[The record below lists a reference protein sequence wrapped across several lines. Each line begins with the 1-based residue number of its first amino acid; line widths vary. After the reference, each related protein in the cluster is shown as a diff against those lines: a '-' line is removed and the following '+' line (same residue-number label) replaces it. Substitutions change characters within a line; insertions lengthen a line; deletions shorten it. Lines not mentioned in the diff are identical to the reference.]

1 MTAKE
6 NANKELT
13 MVTFFVSNQMLS
25 ATIMIDNG
33 SISQNTRL
41 PKYSI

>member
-1 MTAKE
+1 MIAKE
-6 NANKELT
+6 NANKEIT

-25 ATIMIDNG
+25 PTIMIDNG